1 MSGIPVVAASSFT
14 YQEPEEMSRVVKE
27 LHGTTVGDGDVVEE
41 IGANCQQFMSV
52 TGHSMSGS
60 VEICGLPPL
69 ASCCQLAALQEC
81 VLNCK
86 VTSAAVQKKEEAMI
100 ASSHR
105 YCSTQCAGL
114 VHADSAMEVGS
125 PI

>member
-52 TGHSMSGS
+52 TGHSMSGVS
-60 VEICGLPPL
+60 RDLR
-69 ASCCQLAALQEC
+69 A
-81 VLNCK
+81 
-86 VTSAAVQKKEEAMI
+86 
-100 ASSHR
+100 ASSGQLLPA
-105 YCSTQCAGL
+105 CSIAGVRVELQSYQCGGAKEGGGNDRIFTPVL
-114 VHADSAMEVGS
+114 
-125 PI
+125 